1 MIVDTNTFNSCQ
13 TQKVV
18 YVKQYLLPIIRWHF
32 LLFLICGWYQKS
44 RSVERVL
51 CWKNGI
57 IKLFLTNMA
66 SGLAETVAELFL

>member
-32 LLFLICGWYQKS
+32 LLFLICG
-44 RSVERVL
+44 
-51 CWKNGI
+51 
-57 IKLFLTNMA
+57 
-66 SGLAETVAELFL
+66 